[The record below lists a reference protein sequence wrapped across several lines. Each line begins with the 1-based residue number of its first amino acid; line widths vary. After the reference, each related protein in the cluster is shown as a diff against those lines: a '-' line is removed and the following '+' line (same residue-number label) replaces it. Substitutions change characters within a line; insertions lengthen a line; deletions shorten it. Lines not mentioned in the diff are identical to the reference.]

1 MNYPSYIEMLTK
13 ISRKYGKQSQEHK
26 EFRQAYLLRPTDKK
40 FLYKIYKNIMKNPWQ
55 ITKSVI

>member
-40 FLYKIYKNIMKNPWQ
+40 FLYKIYKNIMKNP
-55 ITKSVI
+55 